1 MIKQDLLDYEL
12 HLNGKHIADFDD
24 LDMAKSVA
32 RAALNAER
40 ADDAVIINK
49 WTGEVLYN
57 AFTKME
63 RKVVVDIE

>member
-12 HLNGKHIADFDD
+12 HLNGKHIADFDN

-49 WTGEVLYN
+49 WTGEILYN
-57 AFTKME
+57 AFVKME

>member
-12 HLNGKHIADFDD
+12 HLDGKHIADFDN

-32 RAALNAER
+32 RAVLNAER
-40 ADDAVIINK
+40 ADEAVIINK

-57 AFTKME
+57 AYAKME

>member
-12 HLNGKHIADFDD
+12 HLDGKHIADFDD
-24 LDMAKSVA
+24 LDMGKSFA
-32 RAALNAER
+32 SATLNAEL
-40 ADDAVIINK
+40 ADEAVIINK

-57 AFTKME
+57 AYAKME

>member
-12 HLNGKHIADFDD
+12 HLNGKHLADFDD
-24 LDMAKSVA
+24 LDMAKSFA
-32 RAALNAER
+32 SATLNAEL
-40 ADDAVIINK
+40 ADEAVIINK
-49 WTGEVLYN
+49 WTGEILYN

>member
-40 ADDAVIINK
+40 ADEVVIINK
-49 WTGEVLYN
+49 WTGEVLYHSF
-57 AFTKME
+57 AKME